1 MYKRVHLYLVLRKQC
16 LLHFYASFLKFI
28 SKYIPINLYDESNVL
43 SVYRVLYLTHSDAQ
57 KNQKDTKKILK
68 SPKKQRKRKSLNIN
82 EQRFQRNK
90 VDMYNLIIPFYLFI
104 CIDQVNTQKALCE
117 TIFNFI

>member
-16 LLHFYASFLKFI
+16 LLHLYASFLKFI
-28 SKYIPINLYDESNVL
+28 SKYIPINLYDEVNVL